1 LIESRRIC
9 AGSLRV
15 ALAQV
20 ESGCSHG
27 VAQPDQAG
35 VIRAIAVPLSAL
47 LHAWQRYPIMTY
59 PEVPPIEVVLLDRP
73 ELPSLGAGEG
83 SVGPASAALANA
95 LANATGRR
103 LRDLPLSPDR
113 VKASFS

>member
-1 LIESRRIC
+1 MRKLKGGVVQGLSWALKEAVTFDEQKIT
-9 AGSLRV
+9 SLDW
-15 ALAQV
+15 
-20 ESGCSHG
+20 SG
-27 VAQPDQAG
+27 
-35 VIRAIAVPLSAL
+35 
-47 LHAWQRYPIMTY
+47 YPIMTY